1 MISDNDQ
8 INLYH
13 TINNSNMKQLS
24 RIYNRCNR
32 TCVFPL
38 QCTFGFPSIFYKVL
52 TGNYDKSS
60 NTIYNTILTFTEDV
74 TIQLFTTTKVYV
86 TIALQTDPSVI
97 IDTFEGVQAPGI
109 YTTPAGTLGAVIIL
123 YVNFPKC

>member
-8 INLYH
+8 LNLYH

-24 RIYNRCNR
+24 RIYNSCNR

-38 QCTFGFPSIFYKVL
+38 KCTFGLPSIFYKVL

-60 NTIYNTILTFTEDV
+60 NTMYNTILTFTEDI
-74 TIQLFTTTKVYV
+74 TIQIFTQTKVYGTV
-86 TIALQTDPSVI
+86 ALQSDPYVI
-97 IDTFEGVQAPGI
+97 ISTFEFVQVPGI
-109 YTTPAGTLGAVIIL
+109 YTSPAGTLGIIIKV
-123 YVNFPKC
+123 YINYPKC